1 MNMKK
6 IAFYSAL
13 ALCCFGFAACSSSKK
28 VEKSP
33 IKTFVMPCQEFVS
46 GDGAL
51 RAWASGTSDSEMTA
65 RKKAQVAAAT
75 GLATQLQRTL
85 LATVEDYTT
94 TLGKAMTAESKT
106 FFNERIKSVTSQTL
120 KGTAIVCER
129 WHKDET
135 TGQYTNYMVMELRGE
150 EFLEQVYNQLQKSG
164 TTGVDKNLLEKLFI
178 ENINKSA
185 EE

>member
-1 MNMKK
+1 MRK
-6 IAFYSAL
+6 ILFYSAL
-13 ALCCFGFAACSSSKK
+13 ALCGFGIVSCNSSKK

-75 GLATQLQRTL
+75 GLANQLQRTL
-85 LATVEDYTT
+85 QATVEDYTT

-129 WHKDET
+129 WNKDEK

-150 EFLEQVYNQLQKSG
+150 EFLNEVYNQLKSSG
-164 TTGVDKNLLEKLFI
+164 TTGVDKELLERLFI
-178 ENINKSA
+178 ENINKGA

>member
-1 MNMKK
+1 MKK
-6 IAFYSAL
+6 IAFYTAL
-13 ALCCFGFAACSSSKK
+13 ALCCLGTVGCSSSKK

-33 IKTFVMPCQEFVS
+33 IKTYTMPCQEYVS
-46 GDGAL
+46 GEGAL

-65 RKKAQVAAAT
+65 RKKAQIAAAA
-75 GLATQLQRTL
+75 GLASQLQRTL

-150 EFLEQVYNQLQKSG
+150 EYLEQVYNQLQKSG
-164 TTGVDKNLLEKLFI
+164 TTGVDKQLLEKLFI
-178 ENINKSA
+178 ENINKSV